1 MSTSRLMPPQRR
13 LAEWLSL
20 AAVLLCGALISVYF
34 AWSEQE
40 RAEASEAARMG
51 AQARI
56 VDDNLRRQF
65 AGLRSALDSVRA
77 SATALAPGCRAGCV
91 DIELSVLRRA
101 LPGVRALL
109 VVDRDGKVLERDDGD
124 DARQVDF
131 RAASRSLAGMRD
143 PERVYLD
150 LPAQAMPEI
159 FDVRL
164 AMPLPASVGGAVV
177 AVLSPDYFDTI
188 MHSVLYA
195 PDMHCVLTEEGGRRI
210 LFVPRLTK
218 TSFLASVSSNSFF
231 SRHIHGGKLTTVMQ
245 GRSLDSHDERMIVQ
259 RSVLPAVTGLDRTLV
274 VGISRNHAELLRTS
288 QRLSYAYAIAWL
300 VLALASVAV
309 LLMVQRRRSALQ
321 EWAEQRQAER
331 AADAERIEM
340 ALDGAGLGL
349 WECEVPGKRVMLD
362 ARGAAMLGYTVEQA
376 NSDPDFMQG
385 VHPDDR
391 TQVEQ
396 CFARHLTGQLTAFE
410 VEYRQ
415 RHANGSWVWI
425 HSRGKVVKRGPD
437 GYPRR
442 LGGTRQDISARKQ
455 AEAKIEHLA
464 FYDTLTS
471 LPNRRLLQD
480 RVTRALVKSERH
492 RRSGAILFIDLDNF
506 KNLNDT
512 LGHDM
517 GDRLQQQ
524 VALRLTAVT
533 RDADSVA
540 RLGGDEFIILLEDL
554 DNFGGTPGERAGLV
568 ADKVLTSVSAAYFIE
583 GHEVHITPSVGITLF
598 DGQARST
605 EELLKQADLAMYDAK
620 SAGRNTFRFFAP
632 ILQVSLDE
640 QARLENDL
648 REAVRRQELLLYF
661 QPIVD
666 EAGNTICAEALVRW
680 RHPERGLLGPAEFIP
695 VAEKSGLILGIGQ
708 WVMEQACDQ
717 LASWSLAGHALRV
730 AVNVSARQFRQ
741 DDFVDQ
747 VLHALRRNR
756 VDPRHL
762 KLELTESILLH
773 DVDEVIAK
781 MAVLKAHGI
790 CFALDDF
797 GTGCS
802 SLSYL
807 QRLPFDQLKIDKSF
821 VHDMLGSQNA
831 ATIVCAIIGL
841 AASLGMDV
849 VAEGVESEQQREFL
863 ATSGCDQYQ
872 GYLIGKPMTAEQ
884 LALRWLPELDSRPQ

>member
-1 MSTSRLMPPQRR
+1 MPPQRR
-13 LAEWLSL
+13 FAEWLSL
-20 AAVLLCGALISVYF
+20 AAVLLCGALISAYF
-34 AWSEQE
+34 AWSEQ
-40 RAEASEAARMG
+40 RLAESTEAARMG

-56 VDDNLRRQF
+56 VDDSLRRQF
-65 AGLRSALDSVRA
+65 AGLRSALDSART
-77 SATALAPGCRAGCV
+77 SAAKRTPGCRAGCV
-91 DIELSVLRRA
+91 SSELSALRRA

-109 VVDRDGKVLERDDGD
+109 VVDRDGKVLERDDSY
-124 DARQVDF
+124 DARHLDS
-131 RAASRSLAGMRD
+131 RATSRSLAGMRD
-143 PERVYLD
+143 PEQVYLD
-150 LPAQAMPEI
+150 LPAQAMPAI

-164 AMPLPASVGGAVV
+164 AMPLPAAVGGAVV
-177 AVLSPDYFDTI
+177 AILSPDYFDTI

-210 LFVPRLTK
+210 LFVPRLTQ
-218 TSFLASVSSNSFF
+218 TSFVAAVSGNSFF

-245 GRSLDSHDERMIVQ
+245 GRSLDSHDDRMIVQ

-274 VGISRNHAELLRTS
+274 VGISRNHGELLRTS
-288 QRLSYAYAIAWL
+288 QRLAYAYAIAWL
-300 VLALASVAV
+300 VMALASVTV
-309 LLMVQRRRSALQ
+309 LLMVQRRRRALQ
-321 EWAEQRQAER
+321 EWAERRQAER

-349 WECEVPGKRVMLD
+349 WECELPGKRVMLD
-362 ARGAAMLGYTVEQA
+362 ARGAAMLGYTVDQA
-376 NSDPDFMQG
+376 NSEPDFMQS
-385 VHPDDR
+385 VHPDDQVR
-391 TQVEQ
+391 VEQ
-396 CFARHLTGQLTAFE
+396 CFARNVTGQLTAFE

-425 HSRGKVVKRGPD
+425 HSRGKVVKRGPE

-471 LPNRRLLQD
+471 LPNRRLLHD
-480 RVTRALVKSERH
+480 RLAQALVKSERH

-517 GDRLQQQ
+517 GDRLLRQ

-533 RDADSVA
+533 RDADTVA

-554 DNFGGTPGERAGLV
+554 DNFGGKPGERAGLV
-568 ADKVLTSVSAAYFIE
+568 ADKVLASVSAAYFIE
-583 GHEVHITPSVGITLF
+583 GHEVYITPSVGITLF

-632 ILQVSLDE
+632 ILQVTLDE
-640 QARLENDL
+640 QAKLENDL
-648 REAVRRQELLLYF
+648 REAVHRQELLLYF

-666 EAGNTICAEALVRW
+666 EAGNTICVEALVRW

-695 VAEKSGLILGIGQ
+695 VAEKSGLILGIGK

-717 LASWSLAGHALRV
+717 LASWSLAGHPLRV

-747 VLHALRRNR
+747 VLHALRRNPA
-756 VDPRHL
+756 DARHL

-781 MAVLKAHGI
+781 MAVLKAHGV

-797 GTGCS
+797 GTGYS

-821 VHDMLGSQNA
+821 VHDMLGFPNA

-841 AASLGMDV
+841 ADSLGMDV
-849 VAEGVESEQQREFL
+849 VAEGVETEQQRKFL
-863 ATSGCDQYQ
+863 AASGCDNYQ
-872 GYLIGKPMTAEQ
+872 GYLIGKPVPVEQ
-884 LALRWLPELDSRPQ
+884 LAFRCTQELDT